1 MDSQRIIA
9 LLNEDVSV
17 ELGGVMQ
24 YLYHWFTGPEQE
36 GGEVRELFR
45 QTAIEEMRHLARL
58 ARRVVE
64 LGGEPTARVPDFA
77 RGGDL
82 RRMMQDDLDRER
94 DVVERYRRHVVI
106 CAREGDEATRRVLEE
121 ILADEERHVALWEG
135 RLAAPEPVRI

>member
-1 MDSQRIIA
+1 MNRQTVID

-24 YLYHWFTGPEQE
+24 YLYHWFTGPEDS

-64 LGGEPTARVPDFA
+64 LGGEPTARIPDFA

-82 RRMMQDDLDRER
+82 VQMMRDDLERER
-94 DVVERYRRHVVI
+94 DVVARYRGHIAI

-121 ILADEERHVALWEG
+121 ILSDEERHVALWEG
-135 RLAAPEPVRI
+135 RLALPEPARV